1 MRTRALLAGL
11 AVFVAAPFTVPTTPA
26 QAAADGCAPTVK
38 SDFNGDNRTDTVVGD
53 PFATVDGVVEAGRL
67 IVLYGDADGL
77 VGEGV
82 RDVLWQGEAEVSDT
96 PETGDRFGT
105 AVAMADIDCDSYTDV
120 VVGTPREDLGGNQD
134 AGLVQVLWGGA
145 GGLAISDATTSY
157 TKASFGQV
165 ITAGDRF
172 GQAVDVVEDVG
183 QGGTPA
189 PDAYAL
195 AIGVPGADVGGH
207 NDAGALA
214 VKAAHD
220 GGTVTFWITQ
230 DTDGIPG
237 AAEAGD
243 EFGAAVSCNYLSG
256 DADTIDCAVGAPKEN
271 IGSKQDAGSVTVVQD
286 IYFDDELVGVSLDQN
301 AAGVP
306 DSAEAGDFYGRSIDT
321 ILVGGTSRI
330 AVGAPGENIGSDS
343 NAGLVQLFSSD
354 LTDIDPGT
362 ALTQDTP
369 GVGDS
374 AQPGDIFGD
383 EVAWVAPG
391 LGDIRTRLAVSAPKE
406 NTTAGTDAGMVQ
418 VFPTNNLGSEV
429 TWTQGSPGVPGGAD
443 DGDRFGETISTIAGA
458 TERVLLVGVPDDTA
472 NTTGM
477 VDVIP
482 FGGGTPRFWA
492 PGGGIPVAG
501 ASRFGDSLGGMN
513 GGTG

>member
-1 MRTRALLAGL
+1 MRTRVLLAGL
-11 AVFVAAPFTVPTTPA
+11 AVFMAVPFTAPA
-26 QAAADGCAPTVK
+26 ATSHAAADGCAAGVK

-53 PFATVDGVVEAGRL
+53 PYATVGGVVEAGRL

-77 VGEGV
+77 VGEGL
-82 RDVLWQGEAEVSDT
+82 RDVLWQGEAEVSDL
-96 PETGDRFGT
+96 PEAGDRFAT
-105 AVAMADIDCDSYTDV
+105 SLAMADIDCDSYTDV
-120 VVGTPREDLGGNQD
+120 VVGTPMEDLGGNQD
-134 AGLVQVLWGGA
+134 AGLVQVLYGGA

-157 TKASFGQV
+157 TAASFGQV

-172 GQAVDVVEDVG
+172 GQAVDVVEDLG

-195 AIGVPGADVGGH
+195 AIGVPGANVAGH

-220 GGTVTFWITQ
+220 GGTVNFWITQ
-230 DTDGIPG
+230 NTDGIPG
-237 AAEAGD
+237 GAEAGD
-243 EFGAAVSCNYLSG
+243 QFGAAVSCNYLSG
-256 DADTIDCAVGAPKEN
+256 EESIIDCAVGAPKED

-301 AAGVP
+301 APGVP
-306 DSAEAGDFYGRSIDT
+306 DTAEAGDFYGRSIDT
-321 ILVGGTSRI
+321 IRVGGTSRI
-330 AVGAPGENIGSDS
+330 AVGAPGENVGSDS

-354 LTDIDPGT
+354 LADIDAGT
-362 ALTQDTP
+362 ALTQDTA

-383 EVAWVAPG
+383 EVAWIAPG

-406 NTTAGTDAGMVQ
+406 NTSAGADSGMVQ

-429 TWTQGSPGVPGGAD
+429 TWTQGSPGVPGASDGGDQFGA
-443 DGDRFGETISTIAGA
+443 TLSMVAGA
-458 TERVLLVGVPDDTA
+458 SERVLLVGVPDDTA
-472 NTTGM
+472 HTAGM
-477 VDVIP
+477 VNVIP

-492 PGGGIPVAG
+492 PGGAIPVAG
-501 ASRFGDSLGGMN
+501 ASRFGDSLGGVN
-513 GGTG
+513 GGAE